1 MSEAPQAQAS
11 LISEAEPLPLCRLPP
26 PPADTL
32 GSYVRFLLQ
41 KDFTVKQQPAG
52 GQLGKAWV
60 IVREKCGQDGSFGV
74 GGGASMELQP
84 RTHSVCLKKKKKK
97 NM

>member
-1 MSEAPQAQAS
+1 M
-11 LISEAEPLPLCRLPP
+11 
-26 PPADTL
+26 
-32 GSYVRFLLQ
+32 
-41 KDFTVKQQPAG
+41 
-52 GQLGKAWV
+52 GKAWV

-97 NM
+97 KTSEQTNIAEKTDKQKRIRLKTTHNPLLMR